1 MAGNQP
7 GTTNDSDT
15 FSTIDDAMGSY
26 VSDEEREQDDGQGGP
41 SDQPQKGPL
50 IDENGNPIED
60 QAQDHDVTDPDDDLG
75 DGTDDIDASDEDEN
89 PDQAAG
95 FVAHDAKVKLADG
108 TVTTVA
114 EIVRGTMRNADY
126 TKSKTELAQERQK
139 FDEVRGQVKQQYE
152 TVQQQQQ
159 RIAAIAQ
166 AFLPKEPD
174 PAMMHTD
181 LVSYNIQKHAYDRT
195 VEMLKALDADYQ
207 QNLSTQTASE
217 KEALETFRAEQAD
230 KLVERDPKFNDDTYY
245 RQFWDRAIKIGG
257 RVYGYTSKELTEGM
271 NDHRQYLVMRD
282 AIAFQELKAKQ
293 RAKKGQGQGQRQTP
307 QHGQGRQPLPANGR
321 PANVDQAKRKVA
333 QDRFSKN
340 PTINNALD
348 LID

>member
-1 MAGNQP
+1 MTP
-7 GTTNDSDT
+7 DTPDT

-26 VSDEEREQDDGQGGP
+26 VSDEEREGEGQGG
-41 SDQPQKGPL
+41 QPEKPQDGKL
-50 IDENGNPIED
+50 IDENGNPIEPVQD
-60 QAQDHDVTDPDDDLG
+60 QEGADPDIDDFG

-89 PDQAAG
+89 PDQAEG

-114 EIVRGTMRNADY
+114 EIVRGTLRNADY
-126 TKSKTELAQERQK
+126 TKGKTELAQQRQE
-139 FDEVRGQVKQQYE
+139 FDGVRQQVKQQYE

-159 RIAAIAQ
+159 RLAAIAQ

-174 PAMMHTD
+174 PAMMQTD

-195 VEMLKALDADYQ
+195 VQMLQALNADYEHNVQ
-207 QNLSTQTASE
+207 TQTAE
-217 KEALETFRAEQAD
+217 QKAALETFRTEQAD
-230 KLVERDPKFNDDTYY
+230 KLVERDPKFNEDAYY
-245 RQFWDRAIKIGG
+245 KQFWDDAIKIGG

-282 AIAFQELKAKQ
+282 ALAFQRLKAKQ
-293 RAKKGQGQGQRQTP
+293 RAAKGQGQGQRQTP
-307 QHGQGRQPLPANGR
+307 SNGQGRQPLAVNGR
-321 PANVDQAKRKVA
+321 PQNVDMAKRKVA